1 MVDWIKKSKSLQS
14 AVYRRLTLGQR
25 THRIEKAW
33 EKIYPS
39 NGQVRKAGVAVFISD
54 KIDVKMKAIKK
65 DKEFPSWCSR
75 NESD

>member
-1 MVDWIKKSKSLQS
+1 MGKNIS
-14 AVYRRLTLGQR
+14 
-25 THRIEKAW
+25 
-33 EKIYPS
+33 S